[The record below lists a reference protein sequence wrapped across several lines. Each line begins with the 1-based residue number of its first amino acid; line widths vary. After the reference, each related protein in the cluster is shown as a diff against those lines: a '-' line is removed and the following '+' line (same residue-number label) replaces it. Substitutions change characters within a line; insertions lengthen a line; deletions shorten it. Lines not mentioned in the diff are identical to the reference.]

1 MTATA
6 DELRARAVAAARNG
20 HSGEA
25 TTLFDQ
31 AVACPSPNASIL
43 NSAATFF
50 AQQGLTSRAVTLL
63 RQAVA
68 ADPSANEAALNL
80 ATLLAQTGE
89 ARAALELLE
98 QRKSMLRGNVRYW
111 SIRANAER
119 AVGEKCRALV
129 SFDRATQLE
138 PGNAIALHGRARMS
152 LETGHP
158 SRDHYRSALAA
169 KPDDV
174 LAWLGFAQALEADGD
189 AVEAQRIA
197 RSIVELHPTW
207 VPGLELLAQFRW
219 AAGDHD
225 GFTNHY
231 SDSYDTGVV
240 LSRCRMLAG
249 ADRFADAADVA
260 AQAHKRNRAD
270 PVLALLEAVHR
281 GDAGDDDRADAIFA
295 SLELQSVDRLVN
307 EARHRLRIG
316 QLSEAEQLLDR
327 AITSAPDHVG
337 AWALRGIVWR
347 LFGDPRADWLYRPD
361 QLVRLVPLEFED
373 QGFEQAVAYLDHLHD
388 GSAVPVGQSVRRGSQ
403 TRGGLFDRHEP
414 EAAVIK
420 QGFRRAV
427 DAYRAMLPPEDVSH
441 PMLRYRNA
449 PWVFA
454 GSWSVRLFGA
464 GCHVEHIHPLGLLS
478 SAAYFAVP
486 PHTDESD
493 ERHDGWLELGRPPP
507 NLRLNLEPI
516 TAIRPRAGYCAL
528 FPSFLYHGTRPF
540 SQGKR
545 MTVAIDVNL

>member
-6 DELRARAVAAARNG
+6 DGLRALAVKAARNG
-20 HSGEA
+20 HRGEA

-31 AVACPSPNASIL
+31 AVACPPPNASIL

-50 AQQGLTSRAVTLL
+50 AQQGLTDRAVWLL

-68 ADPSANEAALNL
+68 ADPGANEAALNL
-80 ATLLAQTGE
+80 AALLTQTGE
-89 ARAALELLE
+89 ARPALELLE
-98 QRKSMLRGNVRYW
+98 RRESVLSATARYW

-119 AVGEKCRALV
+119 AVGQKCAALA
-129 SFDRATQLE
+129 SFDRAVQID

-152 LETGHP
+152 LETGRP
-158 SRDHYRSALAA
+158 AREHYRSALAV

-219 AAGDHD
+219 AAGEHE
-225 GFTNHY
+225 GFTDHY
-231 SDSYDTGVV
+231 GPSHDTGVV
-240 LSRCRMLAG
+240 LSQCRMLAG
-249 ADRFADAADVA
+249 ADRFADAANVA
-260 AQAHKRNRAD
+260 AEAHKRNRAE

-281 GDAGDDDRADAIFA
+281 SDAGDDEQADAIFA
-295 SLELQSVDRLVN
+295 SLQLQSVDRFVN

-316 QLSEAEQLLDR
+316 QFGEAEQLLDR
-327 AITSAPDHVG
+327 AIASAPDHVG

-347 LFGDPRADWLYRPD
+347 LIGDCRADWLYQTD
-361 QLVRLVPLEFED
+361 QLVRLVPLQLNDREL
-373 QGFEQAVAYLDHLHD
+373 EQAIAYLDCLHD
-388 GSAVPVGQSVRRGSQ
+388 GSSVPVGQSVRGGSQ
-403 TRGGLFDRHEP
+403 TRGGLFERHEP
-414 EAAVIK
+414 EAVIIK
-420 QGFRRAV
+420 QGFRLAV
-427 DAYRAMLPPEDVSH
+427 DAYREMLPPEDVSH

-449 PWVFA
+449 LWVFA
-454 GSWSVRLFGA
+454 GSWSVRLSGA

-486 PHTDESD
+486 PHTDKSD
-493 ERHDGWLELGRPPP
+493 DGRDGWLELGRPPP
-507 NLRLNLEPI
+507 NLRLSLDPI
-516 TAIRPRAGYCAL
+516 TAIRPQIGYCAL

-540 SQGKR
+540 SQGRR
-545 MTVAIDVNL
+545 MTVAIDVNV